1 MTADIDA
8 ASKTFYAL
16 EAGQPYLFIDSVDIS
31 SRQARRRRRR
41 DQKTAPENVD
51 LNINF
56 DVSGYMRP
64 T

>member
-16 EAGQPYLFIDSVDIS
+16 EADQPYLFLDNIDIS
-31 SRQARRRRRR
+31 ARQARRRRTNQQ
-41 DQKTAPENVD
+41 DAPESVD
-51 LNINF
+51 LNINY
-56 DVSGYMRP
+56 DVYGYMRL